1 MPIRQRCVAL
11 FRSTVVRKG
20 DVTDT
25 AMIHTLMLTFVGL
38 VGSVLWLSLLVAT
51 GFSRAIL
58 SVGLLAMLFLINDPR
73 RTRA

>member
-1 MPIRQRCVAL
+1 
-11 FRSTVVRKG
+11 
-20 DVTDT
+20 
-25 AMIHTLMLTFVGL
+25 MIHTLMLTFVGL